1 MNFFFITRE
10 IKQNTLLDI
19 SAATSM
25 TVEDV
30 CNTLVQQNMI
40 FIREPTPPIVR
51 PSPGQSIKF
60 PKGRKNGVGRRHLQR
75 LQSSHTPTYDGSSHS
90 PTPKTNGHSNGGHEP
105 HDTNKGPFVA
115 PKHYEIRFER
125 EKVEVYLRKWESKG
139 YVRLKPEKL
148 QWTPYLVTR
157 STQEVLPKVDLP
169 AMDTLP
175 VVEDG
180 GSKEGEVVTPATE
193 SVVVVVSEP
202 PTEPVTPAATT
213 VATRSGEDLP
223 REEEEKDD
231 VMPMLVDTVIVE
243 EPRARTRSEKEPSAP
258 KSLCSSPPP
267 PTGRSL
273 RTRGDEAMMT
283 RSGRR
288 RPSKD
293 EEEVTPSRPGRK
305 RRRIDSSPE
314 DEEVIETAV
323 VVVKWEEDPGLL
335 GDSDADGEY
344 ELDDT
349 EFVM

>member
-1 MNFFFITRE
+1 
-10 IKQNTLLDI
+10 
-19 SAATSM
+19 M
-25 TVEDV
+25 TIEDV

-40 FIREPTPPIVR
+40 YIREPTPPIIR

-60 PKGRKNGVGRRHLQR
+60 PKGRKNGVGRRQLQR

-125 EKVEVYLRKWESKG
+125 EKVEAYLRKWESKG

-157 STQEVLPKVDLP
+157 STQEVPKVDLP

-175 VVEDG
+175 VVVDG

-223 REEEEKDD
+223 QEDD
-231 VMPMLVDTVIVE
+231 VMPMLVDRVIVE
-243 EPRARTRSEKEPSAP
+243 EPRARTRSAGKEKEPSAP
-258 KSLCSSPPP
+258 KSTRSCSSPP

-273 RTRGDEAMMT
+273 RTRGAVVEEAMIT

-293 EEEVTPSRPGRK
+293 EEGSQRSGVTPSRPGRK

-314 DEEVIETAV
+314 DEEEVIETETAVEEAV

-344 ELDDT
+344 ELDAEGEPDT

>member
-1 MNFFFITRE
+1 
-10 IKQNTLLDI
+10 
-19 SAATSM
+19 M

-40 FIREPTPPIVR
+40 FIREPTPPTIR

-125 EKVEVYLRKWESKG
+125 EKVEGYLRKWESKG

-175 VVEDG
+175 VVE
-180 GSKEGEVVTPATE
+180 GEVVTPATE

-213 VATRSGEDLP
+213 VATKSGEDLP
-223 REEEEKDD
+223 QEEQEKDD

-258 KSLCSSPPP
+258 KSLGARSCSSPPP

>member
-1 MNFFFITRE
+1 
-10 IKQNTLLDI
+10 
-19 SAATSM
+19 M

-30 CNTLVQQNMI
+30 CNTLIQQNMI
-40 FIREPTPPIVR
+40 FIREPTPPIIR

-60 PKGRKNGVGRRHLQR
+60 PKGRKNGVGRRQLQR

-90 PTPKTNGHSNGGHEP
+90 PTPKTNGHSNGSHEL

-125 EKVEVYLRKWESKG
+125 EKVEGYLRKWESKG

-157 STQEVLPKVDLP
+157 STQEVPKVDLP

-175 VVEDG
+175 VVDE
-180 GSKEGEVVTPATE
+180 GSKEGEVVTPTTE

-213 VATRSGEDLP
+213 VAARSGEDLP
-223 REEEEKDD
+223 QEEEKDD
-231 VMPMLVDTVIVE
+231 VMPMVVDTVIVE
-243 EPRARTRSEKEPSAP
+243 ERRARTRSAGKEKEPSAP
-258 KSLCSSPPP
+258 KSRSCSSPP
-267 PTGRSL
+267 GRSL
-273 RTRGDEAMMT
+273 RTRGAVVEEAMVT

-288 RPSKD
+288 RPSK
-293 EEEVTPSRPGRK
+293 EEEERPGVTPSRPGRK

-314 DEEVIETAV
+314 DEEVIETETATAVEEV
-323 VVVKWEEDPGLL
+323 VVVKWEEDPALL

-344 ELDDT
+344 ELDEPDT